1 MSTPAQPERL
11 RSLRDAALSLG
22 DSPSLRLLQGA
33 IPTPGP
39 AGVSRI
45 AALAGQ
51 GERQRRYW
59 NRLLAEAVRSQ
70 DESRRLMRNAAMHQ
84 WGNAAALRLL
94 QSAAPTRSLTADD
107 VAQLLRDMD
116 AWRGMSPAQQLATF
130 NVVDETYESAA
141 DPGEEVPD
149 ELVDEFEDTARTFLS
164 SDVGILPP
172 KMQRALFVY
181 FCGLIVLVALMQ
193 ASFTS
198 DAVDAVLG
206 KAADYAPFAG
216 AAMLAA
222 GKAFDRY
229 TGYQPDDQ
237 DEDSDDSDS

>member
-1 MSTPAQPERL
+1 MRQL
-11 RSLRDAALSLG
+11 REAMT
-22 DSPSLRLLQGA
+22 SPS
-33 IPTPGP
+33 

-45 AALAGQ
+45 ATLAGQ
-51 GERQRRYW
+51 GERQRQSW
-59 NRLLAEAVRSQ
+59 NRFLAEAVRSQ
-70 DESRRLMRNAAMHQ
+70 DESRRLLRNTAMQQ
-84 WGNAAALRLL
+84 WGNAAAMRLL
-94 QSAAPTRSLTADD
+94 QSAAPARRSLTADE
-107 VAQLLRDMD
+107 VLQVLRDMD
-116 AWRGMSPAQQLATF
+116 AWRGMPPAQQLATF
-130 NVVDETYESAA
+130 SAVDETYESAA
-141 DPGEEVPD
+141 SRDEEVPD

-164 SDVGILPP
+164 SDVGLLPP
-172 KMQRALFVY
+172 KMQRTLFVY

-229 TGYQPDDQ
+229 TGNQN
-237 DEDSDDSDS
+237 DEDEEDTGS